1 MYLYEEEN
9 DNLKVNFTLFDD
21 KKYNVEIHLNDNS
34 HKNYNNISKN
44 NSCIEL
50 TKDVLKNHSQSNQ
63 PCKINFIVS
72 PQEYNNNPIME
83 IAINPNGNS
92 GSSSKSSSGGS
103 SGNIFENKIFL
114 IGGGIIL
121 VLLIILVIAIGLL
134 CYTKSVNKDL
144 SSKINTTSFKEGGTG
159 VSEDDEKEDELLS

>member
-1 MYLYEEEN
+1 
-9 DNLKVNFTLFDD
+9 
-21 KKYNVEIHLNDNS
+21 
-34 HKNYNNISKN
+34 
-44 NSCIEL
+44 
-50 TKDVLKNHSQSNQ
+50 
-63 PCKINFIVS
+63 
-72 PQEYNNNPIME
+72 ME

-159 VSEDDEKEDELLS
+159 VSEDDEKEDDLLE

>member
-1 MYLYEEEN
+1 MYLYQEEN

-21 KKYNVEIHLNDNS
+21 KKYNVEIEFND
-34 HKNYNNISKN
+34 KNHQSYNNISKN

-50 TKDVLKNHSQSNQ
+50 SKDVLKNNSLANQ

-83 IAINPNGNS
+83 ITINPNANS

-103 SGNIFENKIFL
+103 SIFKNKTLVI
-114 IGGGIIL
+114 GGIIIL
-121 VLLIILVIAIGLL
+121 ALLIILIIVIGLL
-134 CYTKSVNKDL
+134 IYTKNVNKDL
-144 SSKINTTSFKEGGTG
+144 NSRIKTTSFKAGGTG
-159 VSEDDEKEDELLS
+159 ATDDDDEGEDKLLS